1 MQGQILQQGEY
12 NSLHRDMMVGF
23 GRWEFDPLDIEN
35 PFPNGEGSV
44 HLWHGAED
52 RIVPV
57 IISRYLA
64 EKLQWIHYHELPDAG
79 HMFPLADGMADTIVR
94 SLLLGD

>member
-1 MQGQILQQGEY
+1 
-12 NSLHRDMMVGF
+12 MMVGF

-64 EKLQWIHYHELPDAG
+64 EKLQWIQYHELPDAG